1 MSSEGPQEI
10 TLLLKA
16 WGEGD
21 HEALNQLAPMV
32 YEELRRMARRYM
44 RRERTGNTLQAT
56 ALINEAY
63 LRLVEAQN
71 AGWQDRAHFFA
82 VSAQLMRR
90 ILVDRARARGSA
102 KRGGLAIRVDHDTGV
117 NLDELPGAAR
127 SAELVKLDDA
137 LNALAGIDPRKVQV
151 IELRFFGGLSVEET
165 AAALGISTQSV
176 LRDWKL
182 ARVWLTREMQR
193 APGG

>member
-1 MSSEGPQEI
+1 MSTEGPKEI
-10 TLLLKA
+10 TQLLKA

-127 SAELVKLDDA
+127 SAELVALDDA
-137 LNALAGIDPRKVQV
+137 LNALAAIDPRKVQV